1 MNKEKSHQ
9 DRHNYCVAWE
19 KSGKSRVAFCKA
31 HGIPPSTFQGWYHQY
46 RTERSSEMLFSPMV
60 SEAPVPV
67 RKESHEVQC
76 EIRFPNETQLFISL
90 QESALVSIIQ
100 GICHAATALR

>member
-1 MNKEKSHQ
+1 MNKEMSLQ
-9 DRHNYCVAWE
+9 DRRNYCIAWE
-19 KSGKSRVAFCKA
+19 KSGKSRIAFCKA

-46 RTERSSEMLFSPMV
+46 RTERSREMHFSPMV
-60 SEAPVPV
+60 PESPVSV
-67 RKESHEVQC
+67 TKESHGVQC